1 MTIAIVSEKKSASNL
16 GLKKFIYVFPAILGT
31 VIEYYD
37 YALYGFCASLLTPHF
52 FPTDDPTVALL
63 KIFGVFLTGSLAKP
77 FGALLFGILG
87 DRFGRRLA
95 LQISMVGITIP
106 TLMIGCLP
114 SYATIGWLAPCLLLF
129 CRILQG
135 IFTAGESD
143 GARIFLY
150 ESLGGVWQYFFN
162 NLAGISCM
170 VGIYLASVA
179 AVWMQE
185 FPASYAW
192 RIPFIFGGF
201 LGLLV
206 YGFRYYLLES
216 LAYLAYEKC
225 GRKKSIPWIQA
236 ILQNKR
242 CVIATI
248 FLCGASG
255 GTYHFY
261 LVFLGNYLSTTLEL
275 ISPERVRGIMSIG
288 VLVYTLAGPIS
299 GLCADYFGAIR
310 VIKIALIALLGVA
323 YLNMMMLKQG
333 EIQLGLMLT
342 TAFLISFFQA
352 PVFVMLF
359 RQFNT
364 AVRYRCIG
372 VGHSVASML
381 FSGTAPFISLL
392 FWQNTNVPE
401 APMIYFIFLIL
412 LAWIGIFLIENTKKK
427 EIIPTLME

>member
-1 MTIAIVSEKKSASNL
+1 MTIAISVEKKSPSHLA
-16 GLKKFIYVFPAILGT
+16 LKKFTYVFPAVLGM

-37 YALYGFCASLLTPHF
+37 YALYGFCASLLAQHF

-63 KIFGVFLTGSLAKP
+63 KTFGVFLTGSLAKP
-77 FGALLFGILG
+77 FGAILFGILG

-95 LQISMVGITIP
+95 LQLSMVGITIP

-114 SYATIGWLAPCLLLF
+114 SYETIGWLAPCLLLF

-150 ESLGGVWQYFFN
+150 ESLGGTRQYFFN

-179 AVWMQE
+179 AVWIQG
-185 FPASYAW
+185 FPVAYAW
-192 RIPFIFGGF
+192 RIPFLFGGF
-201 LGLLV
+201 LGILV

-216 LAYLAYEKC
+216 LAYLAYEKRE
-225 GRKKSIPWIQA
+225 RKKSIPWLQA
-236 ILQNKR
+236 MRQNKR
-242 CVIATI
+242 CVLATI
-248 FLCGASG
+248 LLCGASG

-261 LVFLGNYLSTTLEL
+261 LVFLGNYLSTTLAL
-275 ISPERVRGIMSIG
+275 INPQSVGEMMSIG
-288 VLVYTLAGPIS
+288 VLVYILAGPIS
-299 GLCADYFGAIR
+299 GLCADYFGAMR
-310 VIKIALIALLGVA
+310 VIKIALIALLGAA
-323 YLNMMMLKQG
+323 YLNVMMLRQG
-333 EIQLGLMLT
+333 EIHLGLMLL
-342 TAFLISFFQA
+342 TACLISFFQA

-372 VGHSVASML
+372 MGHSVASML

-392 FWQNTNVPE
+392 FWKKTNVPE

-412 LAWIGIFLIENTKKK
+412 LAWIGIFLVENRKN
-427 EIIPTLME
+427 EDIIATPVE